1 MKRKNLLIAFTVLLA
16 VAMLSSLA
24 LAQRH
29 GRGMM
34 RGQNYAGSQYSGGN
48 YGPYAG
54 LSQEQVE
61 AMQEINDK
69 YRGDIVELQNEMI
82 KKRVDLRAILA
93 NQQVDTSKAV
103 SVYKDIQDLQTKMFE
118 KRLEM
123 NNDLQEQGLAPYGM
137 GPGYGPGMGRGMM
150 SGYGQGMGP
159 GMMHGYGQGMG
170 PGMMHGY
177 GMRGGQGYGPGM
189 MHGGW

>member
-1 MKRKNLLIAFTVLLA
+1 MKRKNLIIAFTVLLA

-61 AMQEINDK
+61 ALQEINDK

-82 KKRVDLRAILA
+82 KKRLDLRAILA
-93 NQQVDTSKAV
+93 NQQVNTSKAV
-103 SVYKDIQDLQTKMFE
+103 SVYKEIQDIRAEMFE
-118 KRLEM
+118 NRLKM
-123 NNDLQEQGLAPYGM
+123 SNDLQEQGLAPYGM
-137 GPGYGPGMGRGMM
+137 GPGMMPGYGMM
-150 SGYGQGMGP
+150 NGGYGMGP
-159 GMMHGYGQGMG
+159 GY
-170 PGMMHGY
+170 
-177 GMRGGQGYGPGM
+177 GYGPGM